1 MSTSSTRRTTAA
13 AAAAAA
19 AAVGADV
26 STNSSSRS
34 NTNSHTSQRSRPSFI
49 PIELNEQTNRILT
62 KSKEISLSLL
72 SEGLEYVLENKPT
85 GMKLNKTFLAGIL
98 LRIITPS
105 KELSQANVMRRYKPQ
120 STTTN
125 TSTIYRSI
133 YLFLNVSENH
143 DSDQN
148 SLFYMIM
155 NSTTNTHLFERNT
168 NFRDNGTISIGT
180 LLMIVNPD
188 PVENFMNG
196 IPILSTKERA
206 VVLNSRTFTQVPL
219 SNNIEG
225 NESRG
230 FIYNNAEI
238 TLEKTSFIE
247 TKCSGLFCDRQRI
260 DEVKV
265 CCMCG
270 CFSTKA
276 LINCLIAQWIM
287 SFNTSD
293 GKRRVVKDL
302 SSLKAFQMFTK
313 GKMSIHV
320 RASMLSSGSKYYDA
334 ITDCM
339 DDIADYVNENGGWTI
354 IGWGKKGLITDAT
367 LLGVTT
373 ETKGREETRKV
384 VADEV
389 TTHVVQFYP
398 TNRAL
403 LESNELIEKKFDLS
417 QLH

>member
-1 MSTSSTRRTTAA
+1 MNAALPRLFNKIMAPNLRNNSSTATTSSTSSH
-13 AAAAAA
+13 
-19 AAVGADV
+19 
-26 STNSSSRS
+26 NNS
-34 NTNSHTSQRSRPSFI
+34 NTTSQRSRPSFTAVK
-49 PIELNEQTNRILT
+49 LNEQTNCILT

-72 SEGLEYVLENKPT
+72 SQGLDHVLENKPV

-120 STTTN
+120 STTSN
-125 TSTIYRSI
+125 TATTYRSI

-155 NSTTNTHLFERNT
+155 NSTSNTHLFERNT
-168 NFRDNGTISIGT
+168 NFRDNGIISIGT
-180 LLMIVNPD
+180 LLLIVNPD
-188 PVENFMNG
+188 PVENFLNG
-196 IPILSTKERA
+196 IPILSTMERA
-206 VVLNSRTFTQVPL
+206 VVLNPRTLTQVPL

-260 DEVKV
+260 DEVKS

-276 LINCLIAQWIM
+276 LINCIIAVWIM

-320 RASMLSSGSKYYDA
+320 RASMLSSGSRYYDA

-339 DDIADYVNENGGWTI
+339 DEIVDYVNENGGWTI
-354 IGWGKKGLITDAT
+354 IGWGKKGLINDAT

-373 ETKGREETRKV
+373 ETKGKEEARKV

-403 LESNELIEKKFDLS
+403 LESDALIAMQFDLT
-417 QLH
+417 QVH